1 MDLLEK
7 KRCGMEF
14 AITPKTKARAQ
25 KRRIRNESK
34 WRTLRTISVVSLVIA
49 VVSGA
54 TGIFF
59 VPYENYVLGGVLGV
73 LFSVCLV
80 LSFVC
85 RALISNMSSHWIDD
99 RLNERIWVENGR
111 LYHFIQMNFAGGLN
125 YRTADE
131 RANLYIIDLGTVH
144 NAKYDPKSGRIE
156 FNAFGEGVFYDDYQA
171 GVIRNRWRLEED
183 FVGIFYD
190 YTDPSLYG
198 YLKSIGVKFSEET
211 IPFKIRDAR
220 I

>member
-1 MDLLEK
+1 
-7 KRCGMEF
+7 MEF

-49 VVSGA
+49 VVSGVA
-54 TGIFF
+54 GIFF
-59 VPYENYVLGGVLGV
+59 VPYENYVLVGVLGV

-85 RALISNMSSHWIDD
+85 RALISNMSSHWIND

-171 GVIRNRWRLEED
+171 GVIRDRWRLEED

>member
-49 VVSGA
+49 VVSGVA
-54 TGIFF
+54 GIFF
-59 VPYENYVLGGVLGV
+59 VPYENYVLVGVLGV

-85 RALISNMSSHWIDD
+85 RALISNMSSHWIND

-171 GVIRNRWRLEED
+171 GVIRDRWRLEED